1 MRLKRITLH
10 GFKTFADKTEIEFAP
25 GVTAIV
31 GPNGSGKSNLLDALT
46 WCLGEQ
52 KASSVRA
59 TRAQDVIFAGSSRR
73 KPMGM
78 AEVSLTVDNEDG
90 FLPLNFSEVTIT
102 RRVYRSGEGEYFIN
116 KAHCRLKDITD
127 LFLDTGVGRGAYAI
141 VNQNE
146 IDAILSAR
154 AEDRRE
160 LFEEAAGIKKY
171 RVRKREAQRK
181 LDQTEQ
187 NLVRIRDIALEIEG
201 NLAPME
207 EQALTARRFRELSER
222 LREIEV
228 GLLAAD
234 YKRLQDELTE
244 LGRMAVDA
252 DAEADS
258 QRNEA
263 TTLEASASELM
274 ARISDAESEM
284 DRARLLQ
291 QTALSEG
298 ERVEGRIALGRERR
312 AAAIRTVETVE
323 LDVAG
328 LAEEKARQE
337 AEAKAFAE
345 AANEAELR
353 LSTLS
358 RELQSAEATA
368 KEAERTLIDLSRA
381 VAGQEADY
389 LELARRLAAQKAE
402 LDSLRVRLAERADS
416 LRRAEEA
423 TMVRQ
428 AESEAAKS
436 DAMRLAQEA
445 ESAQAS
451 FLEAQRILTQEQQP
465 AYQKAVERANSLSER
480 RVVQERRLTEQA
492 ARLRALEE
500 TEAARE
506 GYFAGVRSVAQAMQK
521 GQLRGRYQPF
531 ADAIRVPA
539 ELDTAIEAALGG
551 SLQDIIT
558 DTEIEA
564 KTAVAHLR
572 ETRGGRATFLPLD
585 VLRDV
590 DVPDALR
597 KSARQYSG
605 VMGSAAD
612 LVSFDA
618 DVRIAVHLHLARV
631 LLVDDLDT
639 ATRVSRQL
647 SNREWSRIVTLTGEV
662 VVPTGAITGGANA
675 RSGPNL
681 LGRRREVSDL
691 TESVKSARIALEET
705 ISAEANAKAEAE
717 TARQQV
723 RDAEIT
729 VQQARDAA
737 SDAAR
742 RHASGESDAM
752 RLSREAENLTVQ
764 TAQLAAAMEA
774 DATREAMLDA
784 ALSVGGQQDDS
795 ALATREE
802 LNRRQA
808 ALMVA
813 RDNARDIARPLTLEQ
828 ASLRERLRGLQRD
841 GERAREAALRAVMS
855 AEERAKRA
863 EEARTIIAFEDAQ
876 IPEREAERERAK
888 KSLAD
893 ATALLDKWRE
903 RRQALLNENFQLT
916 ERIRAARHAVERAT
930 IEAQSARLRVAR
942 VEAQRD
948 AIGQRLLDEYELHPD
963 SAVALT
969 GGVPVDRDTAQEIG
983 RLRREIRSLG
993 TVNVGAIEEFERL
1006 SERWKFLSEQ
1016 RADLEE
1022 AKTRLNVAIAEIDA
1036 STKGVFEE
1044 TFVQVEAAFARL
1056 FGRLFGGGTAQLE
1069 LTNPD
1074 DILET
1079 GVEIIAQPPGKKR
1092 QNLALLSGGERALT
1106 ACALLFAFL
1115 EVRPAPF
1122 CVLDEVDA
1130 PLDGANVEKF
1140 ADLLRYNGQESQ
1152 FIVITHNVTTMEAAP
1167 LWYGVTMQEPGV
1179 SRGLSMRVPESTVSV
1194 PDQTDQGV
1202 TEAS

>member
-10 GFKTFADKTEIEFAP
+10 GFKTFADKTAIEFAP

-59 TRAQDVIFAGSSRR
+59 TKASDVIFAGSSRR

-78 AEVSLTVDNEDG
+78 AEVSLTVDNEDR
-90 FLPLNFSEVTIT
+90 FLPLDFSEVTIT

-187 NLVRIRDIALEIEG
+187 NLIRVRDIARELE
-201 NLAPME
+201 NSLAPME
-207 EQALTARRFRELSER
+207 EQALTARRFKELSER

-234 YKRLQDELTE
+234 YKRLQDELAE
-244 LGRMAVDA
+244 LSQTAAGADVEAESGRG
-252 DAEADS
+252 EA
-258 QRNEA
+258 A
-263 TTLEASASELM
+263 ALEASAGELTS
-274 ARISDAESEM
+274 RIADAESEM

-298 ERVEGRIALGRERR
+298 ERVEGRIALGIERR
-312 AAAIRTVETVE
+312 VAAVRTVDTVE
-323 LDVAG
+323 QDVAG
-328 LAEEKARQE
+328 LADEKARQE
-337 AEAKAFAE
+337 ADAKAFTE

-353 LSTLS
+353 LSALS
-358 RELQSAEATA
+358 RELDSADAA
-368 KEAERTLIDLSRA
+368 AREAERTLIELSRT

-402 LDSLRVRLAERADS
+402 LDGLRVRLAERADS

-423 TMVRQ
+423 AAIRQ
-428 AESEAAKS
+428 AEADAAKS
-436 DAMRLAQEA
+436 DAALLAGEA
-445 ESAQAS
+445 ETAQSAFTES
-451 FLEAQRILTQEQQP
+451 QRILTEERQP
-465 AYQKAVERANSLSER
+465 ARQKAIERAASVTEQRTS
-480 RVVQERRLTEQA
+480 QERRLTEQA

-506 GYFAGVRSVAQAMQK
+506 GYFAGVRSVAQATQ
-521 GQLRGRYQPF
+521 RGTLHGRFQPF

-551 SLQDIIT
+551 GLQDIIT

-564 KTAVAHLR
+564 KTAVAYLR

-585 VLRDV
+585 ALRDV
-590 DVPDALR
+590 DIPDALR
-597 KSARQYSG
+597 KAARQFSG
-605 VMGSAAD
+605 VLGSAAD

-618 DVRIAVHLHLARV
+618 DVRAAVYLHLARV
-631 LLVDDLDT
+631 LVVDDLDT
-639 ATRVSRQL
+639 ATRVSKQL
-647 SNREWSRIVTLTGEV
+647 PGREWARIVTQTGEV
-662 VVPTGAITGGANA
+662 VVPTGAITGGTNA

-691 TESVKSARIALEET
+691 TESVKSARATLETTIQAET
-705 ISAEANAKAEAE
+705 EAKADAE
-717 TARQQV
+717 TARQSV
-723 RDAEIT
+723 RDAEAA
-729 VQQARDAA
+729 VQIAREAA

-742 RHASGESDAM
+742 RHATRDADAARM
-752 RLSREAENLTVQ
+752 IREAEGLTVQ
-764 TAQLAAAMEA
+764 TAQLSATLDA
-774 DATREAMLDA
+774 DATREATLDA
-784 ALSVGGQQDDS
+784 ALSAGGQQDEG

-813 RDNARDIARPLTLEQ
+813 RDNARDIARSLTLEQ
-828 ASLRERLRGLQRD
+828 VGLRERFRGLQRD
-841 GERAREAALRAVMS
+841 GERARESALRAVMS
-855 AEERAKRA
+855 ADERAKRA
-863 EEARTIIAFEDAQ
+863 EEARAVIAAEDAQ
-876 IPEREAERERAK
+876 TPERHADRERAK
-888 KSLAD
+888 KSLSE
-893 ATALLDKWRE
+893 ATALLEKWRE
-903 RRQALLNENFQLT
+903 RRQALLNENFQLS
-916 ERIRAARHAVERAT
+916 ERVKAARHAVERAVG
-930 IEAQSARLRVAR
+930 EAQSARLRAAR

-948 AIGQRLLDEYELHPD
+948 AIGQRLLDEYDLHPD

-983 RLRREIRSLG
+983 RLRREIRGLG
-993 TVNVGAIEEFERL
+993 AVNVGAIEEYERL
-1006 SERWKFLSEQ
+1006 SERWNFLSEQ
-1016 RADLEE
+1016 RADLDE
-1022 AKTRLNVAIAEIDA
+1022 AKARLTVAIAEIDA

-1044 TFVQVEAAFARL
+1044 TFLAVEAAFARL
-1056 FGRLFGGGTAQLE
+1056 FARLFGGGTAQLE

-1079 GVEIIAQPPGKKR
+1079 GVEILAQPPGKKR

-1140 ADLLRYNGQESQ
+1140 ADLLRANGQESQ

-1179 SRGLSMRVPESTVSV
+1179 SRGLSMRVPDASVSSERIA
-1194 PDQTDQGV
+1194 DSS
-1202 TEAS
+1202 E

>member
-207 EQALTARRFRELSER
+207 EQALTASRFRELSER

-647 SNREWSRIVTLTGEV
+647 PNREWSRIVTLTGEV

-691 TESVKSARIALEET
+691 TESVKSARIA
-705 ISAEANAKAEAE
+705 
-717 TARQQV
+717 
-723 RDAEIT
+723 
-729 VQQARDAA
+729 
-737 SDAAR
+737 
-742 RHASGESDAM
+742 
-752 RLSREAENLTVQ
+752 
-764 TAQLAAAMEA
+764 
-774 DATREAMLDA
+774 
-784 ALSVGGQQDDS
+784 
-795 ALATREE
+795 
-802 LNRRQA
+802 
-808 ALMVA
+808 
-813 RDNARDIARPLTLEQ
+813 
-828 ASLRERLRGLQRD
+828 
-841 GERAREAALRAVMS
+841 
-855 AEERAKRA
+855 
-863 EEARTIIAFEDAQ
+863 
-876 IPEREAERERAK
+876 
-888 KSLAD
+888 
-893 ATALLDKWRE
+893 
-903 RRQALLNENFQLT
+903 
-916 ERIRAARHAVERAT
+916 
-930 IEAQSARLRVAR
+930 
-942 VEAQRD
+942 
-948 AIGQRLLDEYELHPD
+948 
-963 SAVALT
+963 
-969 GGVPVDRDTAQEIG
+969 
-983 RLRREIRSLG
+983 
-993 TVNVGAIEEFERL
+993 
-1006 SERWKFLSEQ
+1006 
-1016 RADLEE
+1016 
-1022 AKTRLNVAIAEIDA
+1022 
-1036 STKGVFEE
+1036 
-1044 TFVQVEAAFARL
+1044 
-1056 FGRLFGGGTAQLE
+1056 
-1069 LTNPD
+1069 
-1074 DILET
+1074 
-1079 GVEIIAQPPGKKR
+1079 
-1092 QNLALLSGGERALT
+1092 
-1106 ACALLFAFL
+1106 
-1115 EVRPAPF
+1115 
-1122 CVLDEVDA
+1122 
-1130 PLDGANVEKF
+1130 
-1140 ADLLRYNGQESQ
+1140 
-1152 FIVITHNVTTMEAAP
+1152 
-1167 LWYGVTMQEPGV
+1167 
-1179 SRGLSMRVPESTVSV
+1179 
-1194 PDQTDQGV
+1194 
-1202 TEAS
+1202 